1 MKKLIAI
8 LMILTLAIGRIPA
21 VQADDDGFLFE
32 LEKVIQG
39 GEVYWARG
47 ITGLWITIGEGEE
60 NNIRYTGAYFENG
73 EELARGWSSMMA
85 CMRSGAGCLRIPA

>member
-8 LMILTLAIGRIPA
+8 LMILTLAIGMIPA

-47 ITGLWITIGEGEE
+47 ITGIWITLGSDEGYSARFTGVYDEGDTEPALRYAVCVRHIGG
-60 NNIRYTGAYFENG
+60 
-73 EELARGWSSMMA
+73 
-85 CMRSGAGCLRIPA
+85 GCSLLPGL